1 MLPVS
6 CVGIVSAVCALL
18 LTWLSA
24 FHCSAQHDPVVGS
37 GDSTRAQTARSELA
51 NFSIPL
57 TKQLAPGPRAE
68 SALVYEKQQSRPWLW
83 LAAST
88 TAALAATYVVA
99 QGFSYKA
106 NGQASKSLDS
116 SNNLALDMETRMRGR
131 EQFGAAQNR
140 ADLLTR
146 ISDICLAGTVAATG
160 ATLLI
165 WLTGKRKREV
175 QQFRTLLGPMVL
187 RGGGGAGG
195 GLVIRNKF

>member
-24 FHCSAQHDPVVGS
+24 FNCAAQHDPLAGS
-37 GDSTRAQTARSELA
+37 ADSTRAQTARSELA

-57 TKQLAPGPRAE
+57 TRPLAPGPRTE
-68 SALVYEKQQSRPWLW
+68 SGAVYEKQGRPWLW

-106 NGQASKSLDS
+106 NGQASRSLES

-195 GLVIRNKF
+195 GLVLRNKF